1 MIGLDIVLI
10 GLFILANLVLVGT
23 AFYVLCRT
31 VFRPFES
38 DKMYWHSQMRYGG
51 E

>member
-10 GLFILANLVLVGT
+10 GLFILVSMVAVGLT
-23 AFYVLCRT
+23 IYVICRII
-31 VFRPFES
+31 FRPFES